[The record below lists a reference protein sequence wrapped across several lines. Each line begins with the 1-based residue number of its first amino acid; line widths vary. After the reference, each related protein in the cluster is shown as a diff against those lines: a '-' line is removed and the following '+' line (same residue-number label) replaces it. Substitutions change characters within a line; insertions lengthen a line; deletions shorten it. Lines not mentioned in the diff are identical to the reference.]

1 MNEPQQP
8 TVQPA
13 DTERHMLESE
23 NLRRRQLRS
32 ALLHG
37 SGSTWRKRHRVW
49 PAALSGIVIA
59 AIIVAIIGVSG
70 AFQRQQSI
78 LDEEQKRRQPVPTA
92 TR

>member
-1 MNEPQQP
+1 MNEP
-8 TVQPA
+8 VQPA
-13 DTERHMLESE
+13 DAERHMLESE

-49 PAALSGIVIA
+49 PAALSGVVVA
-59 AIIVAIIGVSG
+59 AVIVAIIGVYG
-70 AFQRQQSI
+70 AFQRQQTI
-78 LDEEQKRRQPVPTA
+78 LDEEQKRRQPAPIA